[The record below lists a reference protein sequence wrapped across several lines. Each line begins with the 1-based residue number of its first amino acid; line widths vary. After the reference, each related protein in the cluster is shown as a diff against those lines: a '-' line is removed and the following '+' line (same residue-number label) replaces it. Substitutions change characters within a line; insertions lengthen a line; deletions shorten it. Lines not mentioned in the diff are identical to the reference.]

1 MSNNDIFS
9 TAWAQDFGQAWNFEP
24 SVVEPLE
31 RAGFNACI
39 GYGFIGDAQPLM
51 VIHIQGGRVSR
62 AAAPAGEQLDWDLRA
77 SRETWE
83 DWCKNPPGLMGLGM
97 AYTTGKLRFEKGD
110 YLAMIKNPVLA
121 APFARSFAV
130 MASVA

>member
-51 VIHIQGGRVSR
+51 VIHIQGGAHHQCGGSGR
-62 AAAPAGEQLDWDLRA
+62 
-77 SRETWE
+77 
-83 DWCKNPPGLMGLGM
+83 
-97 AYTTGKLRFEKGD
+97 
-110 YLAMIKNPVLA
+110 
-121 APFARSFAV
+121 
-130 MASVA
+130 